1 MQGDGI
7 INQQLHGRMKVFCN
21 AQFDERRAF
30 FSAVAVIAAAAVALA
45 AKYQP
50 QIDPANFQSKI
61 DNRYFPLVP
70 GTRYEYLE
78 TVMGET
84 FSRETTVTSK
94 TKTIMGVKC
103 VIVHDI
109 LTANGE
115 IKEDTYDWYAQDK
128 QGTVWY
134 FGEATIEM
142 KPGHRRSSAGSW
154 EAGDR
159 GALPGIVMPGEAKPS
174 GPYRQEYYP
183 NWAEDMGQIVAVGET
198 VIVPAGTFTNCL
210 RTKEWSLLESG
221 GEKRWYAPGVGFVRS
236 EAVGSELVVLVS
248 IKGP

>member
-1 MQGDGI
+1 V
-7 INQQLHGRMKVFCN
+7 KTFCN
-21 AQFDERRAF
+21 AKFGKRWAF
-30 FSAVAVIAAAAVALA
+30 FLAMTMIAAAAAVLGE
-45 AKYQP
+45 KYQP

-61 DNRYFPLVP
+61 DNPYFPLVA

-84 FSRETTVTSK
+84 FSRQTTVTSE

-103 VIVHDI
+103 VAMHDI
-109 LTANGE
+109 LAAKGE
-115 IKEDTYDWYAQDK
+115 VKEDTYDWYAQDK
-128 QGTVWY
+128 RGTVWY

-142 KPGHRRSSAGSW
+142 KPGHLRSSAGSW

-159 GALPGIVMPGEAKPS
+159 GALPGIMMPGQAKPG

-198 VIVPAGTFTNCL
+198 VTVPAGTFTNCL

-221 GEKRWYAPGVGFVRS
+221 AEKRWYAPGVGFVRT
-236 EAVGSELVVLVS
+236 EAVGGELVVLVS
-248 IKGP
+248 VKRP